1 MEIKGEGKQGERAL
15 VVERAIQ
22 ALVDF
27 HEYPDHCL
35 GIARTMVIEAEQAGL
50 NCHDVLD
57 WLALG
62 IIDDSIRNPVGLT
75 RAKCKGGERMTKK
88 RLAAALSRL
97 PESQGNLADQARQC
111 PFRDHVPCA
120 PLVRRQERAMCRFCR
135 TYDTSLAAIERGETE
150 MQLISKSQAT
160 TCKGEKDEQDTAR

>member
-1 MEIKGEGKQGERAL
+1 MTKTDDDRAERARL
-15 VVERAIQ
+15 TERAIQ

-27 HEYPDHCL
+27 HEHPNRRL
-35 GIARTMVIEAEQAGL
+35 GIARTLVIEAEQAGL
-50 NCHDVLD
+50 TSHDVLD

-62 IIDDSIRNPVGLT
+62 IIDDSIRDPVGLT

-111 PFRDHVPCA
+111 PFRDYVPCA
-120 PLVRRQERAMCRFCR
+120 PLVRRQEKAMCRFCR

-160 TCKGEKDEQDTAR
+160 ACKGEKDEQDTAR

>member
-1 MEIKGEGKQGERAL
+1 MTKTDSDKAERAL
-15 VVERAIQ
+15 IVERAIQ
-22 ALVDF
+22 VLVDF

-50 NCHDVLD
+50 NCRDVLD

-62 IIDDSIRNPVGLT
+62 IIDDSIRNPVGLA

-97 PESQGNLADQARQC
+97 PASQGNLADQARQC

-120 PLVRRQERAMCRFCR
+120 PLVRRQEKAMCRFCR
-135 TYDTSLAAIERGETE
+135 IYDASLAAIERGETE

-160 TCKGEKDEQDTAR
+160 TCKGEKDEQATAR

>member
-1 MEIKGEGKQGERAL
+1 MERTGESKVGERAL
-15 VVERAIQ
+15 IVERAIQ

-35 GIARTMVIEAEQAGL
+35 GIARTMVVEAEQAGL
-50 NCHDVLD
+50 NCLDVLG

-62 IIDDSIRNPVGLT
+62 ILDDSIRNPVGLA

-97 PESQGNLADQARQC
+97 PERQGNLADQAKQC
-111 PFRDHVPCA
+111 PFRDYVPCA
-120 PLVRRQERAMCRFCR
+120 PLVRRQERAMCHFCHI
-135 TYDTSLAAIERGETE
+135 YDASLEALERGETE

-160 TCKGEKDEQDTAR
+160 TCNGGKDEQDTAR